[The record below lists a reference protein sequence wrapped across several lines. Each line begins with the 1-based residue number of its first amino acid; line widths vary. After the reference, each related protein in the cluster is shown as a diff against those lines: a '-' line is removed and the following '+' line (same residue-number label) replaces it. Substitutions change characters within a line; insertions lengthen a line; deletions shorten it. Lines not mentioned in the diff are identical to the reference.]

1 MDDQMIDEKIQPAP
15 EAPTSIKVARALFY
29 LMAVIWGIFGV
40 ASLLRG
46 INTTMLVAAV
56 IVAILMFA
64 NAALYLWAGWGIGR
78 QRVRFYN
85 LGIALLAVNL
95 LLTITD
101 QMGIY
106 DWITLVI
113 DLAALILLFVIRL
126 QTLKPRLH

>member
-1 MDDQMIDEKIQPAP
+1 MIDQKIQPAP
-15 EAPTSIKVARALFY
+15 EAPISVKVARALFY
-29 LMAVIWGIFGV
+29 LMAIIWVIFGI
-40 ASLLRG
+40 ASLLGG
-46 INTTMLVAAV
+46 INTTMLVGAV

-85 LGIALLAVNL
+85 LGIALLVVNL
-95 LLTITD
+95 LLTVTD

-113 DLAALILLFVIRL
+113 DLAALVLLIVIRL
-126 QTLKPRLH
+126 QNLKPQPH